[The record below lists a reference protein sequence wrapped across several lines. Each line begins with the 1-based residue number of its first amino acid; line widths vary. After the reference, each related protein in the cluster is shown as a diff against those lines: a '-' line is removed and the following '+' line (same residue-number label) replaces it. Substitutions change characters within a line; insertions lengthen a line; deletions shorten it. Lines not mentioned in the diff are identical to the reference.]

1 MEHNYIATFFKE
13 GGYTSYLIV
22 IAGVSL
28 LLIGLERLYYLYF
41 RIRPVSRQV
50 LSQLNMLIQG
60 RKYME
65 ALQVCNEIQNA
76 PQIQV
81 IKAGL
86 LAVDSGREAM
96 KSSLGSAVVEISK
109 ECEKRIPIISLI
121 ASVATLLG
129 LLGTIS
135 GLIKTFSAIAS
146 ADPAKKAE
154 MLGLGISEAMTAT
167 AAGLIVGISAMV
179 IYTLC
184 SSKTDDHISVAKK
197 AGYDLVA
204 TVERSEREA

>member
-1 MEHNYIATFFKE
+1 MGANNIAIFFEH
-13 GGYTSYLIV
+13 GGFTAYLIV
-22 IAGVSL
+22 FAGLSL
-28 LLIGLERLYYLYF
+28 VIIGLERLHYLYF
-41 RIRPVSRQV
+41 RLRPLTSQV
-50 LSQLNMLIQG
+50 LSQLQLLIQG

-65 ALQVCNEIQNA
+65 AIQICNDIKNV

-96 KSSLGSAVVEISK
+96 KSSLGSAVVEIVK
-109 ECEKRIPIISLI
+109 ECEKRVSFISLI

-135 GLIKTFSAIAS
+135 GLIKTFSAIAT

-167 AAGLIVGISAMV
+167 AAGLVVGIAAMV

-184 SSKTDDHISVAKK
+184 NSKTEDHINVAKK
-197 AGYDLVA
+197 AGYDLV
-204 TVERSEREA
+204 TTIERSEREA